1 MYLDRVIPMTNEG
14 LRRAILSGEYDALLS
29 GFYGS
34 AALGYQ
40 RSRYADALA
49 EFGRLYGECEVSV
62 FSAPGRSEISGNHT
76 DHNCGK
82 VIAAAVDL
90 DVIAVVAKNGE
101 EKVSVKSKGFEN
113 TDVIHL
119 DELDGFKKGVSCSRS
134 LIAGM
139 LARLSA
145 DGYNIGGFNAY
156 TTSDVIRGSG
166 LSSSAAFEVLIGA
179 IISGLFTGGSLDPV
193 YIAVAAQYAENVYF
207 GKPCGLMD
215 QTACSVGGFI
225 GIDFGDPAE
234 PKVGRIDFDFASCGH
249 ALCVVDTGGSHANL
263 TDEYAAIPAEMKSVA
278 EYFGKSV
285 LREVGE
291 DEFLTAIPALREKAG
306 DRAILRA
313 IHYFNENRRVDAQ
326 RSALENGDFAE
337 FLRLLGESGRSS
349 YMLNQNVF
357 CGGRPREQGIALA
370 LALTERL
377 LGGKGGFRVHG
388 GGFAG
393 TMQAFVPFYLLDSYK
408 RGLEEVFGAGSCK
421 VLSVRKQ
428 GGARVI

>member
-1 MYLDRVIPMTNEG
+1 MTNER
-14 LRRAILSGEYDALLS
+14 LRHAILAGEYDTLLS
-29 GFYGS
+29 GFYGA
-34 AALGYQ
+34 AALDYQ
-40 RSRYADALA
+40 RSRYAEAL
-49 EFGRLYGECEVSV
+49 EGFGKLYGEREVGI

-76 DHNCGK
+76 DHNNGK

-90 DVIAVVAKNGE
+90 DVIAVVAKNDEGR
-101 EKVSVKSKGFEN
+101 VSVKSKGFEN
-113 TDVIHL
+113 TDVVEIAKL
-119 DELDGFKKGVSCSRS
+119 GEFRKGVSCSRS
-134 LIAGM
+134 LVAGM

-145 DGYNIGGFNAY
+145 DGYAIGGFDAY

-179 IISGLFTGGSLDPV
+179 IISGLFNGGALDPV

-225 GIDFGDPAE
+225 GIDFCDPAE
-234 PKVGRIDFDFASCGH
+234 PKVSRIDFDFASCGH

-278 EYFGKSV
+278 ACLGKSV
-285 LREVGE
+285 LREVDEG
-291 DEFLTAIPALREKAG
+291 EFLSAIPALREKTG
-306 DRAILRA
+306 DRAVLRA
-313 IHYFNENRRVDAQ
+313 LHFFNENRRVDAQ
-326 RSALENGDFAE
+326 RAALESGDFDS
-337 FLRLLGESGRSS
+337 FLRLLSESGGSS

-357 CGGRPREQGIALA
+357 CGSQPREQGIALA
-370 LALTERL
+370 LALAGSL
-377 LGGKGGFRVHG
+377 LGDKGGFRVHG

-393 TMQAFVPFYLLDSYK
+393 TMQAFVPLDLLGEYK
-408 RGLEEVFGAGSCK
+408 SGMESVFGAGSCK

-428 GGARVI
+428 GGVRVI

>member
-1 MYLDRVIPMTNEG
+1 MKKTIVTIFAAG
-14 LRRAILSGEYDALLS
+14 LVFEALAASMKDSLQPYVDSGELPGAISVLYDNGRQEVLS
-29 GFYGS
+29 SAQDIVTLASRVSASGGGTVELADGTYHFYSNS
-34 AALGYQ
+34 ATNM
-40 RSRYADALA
+40 R
-49 EFGRLYGECEVSV
+49 FNVSNHDQPDVRPV
-62 FSAPGRSEISGNHT
+62 FLPFICVTN
-76 DHNCGK
+76 
-82 VIAAAVDL
+82 V
-90 DVIAVVAKNGE
+90 AVVAKNGE

-179 IISGLFTGGSLDPV
+179 IISGLFNGGSLDPV

-291 DEFLTAIPALREKAG
+291 DEFLAAIPALREKAG

-337 FLRLLGESGRSS
+337 FLRLLGESGR
-349 YMLNQNVF
+349 
-357 CGGRPREQGIALA
+357 
-370 LALTERL
+370 
-377 LGGKGGFRVHG
+377 
-388 GGFAG
+388 
-393 TMQAFVPFYLLDSYK
+393 
-408 RGLEEVFGAGSCK
+408 
-421 VLSVRKQ
+421 
-428 GGARVI
+428 

>member
-1 MYLDRVIPMTNEG
+1 MTNER
-14 LRRAILSGEYDALLS
+14 LRHAILAGEYDTLLS
-29 GFYGS
+29 GFYGA
-34 AALGYQ
+34 AALDYQ
-40 RSRYADALA
+40 RSRYAEAL
-49 EFGRLYGECEVSV
+49 EGFDKLYGEREVGI

-76 DHNCGK
+76 DHNNGK

-90 DVIAVVAKNGE
+90 DVIAVVAKNDEGR
-101 EKVSVKSKGFEN
+101 VSVKSKGFEN
-113 TDVIHL
+113 TDVVEIAKL
-119 DELDGFKKGVSCSRS
+119 GEFRKGVSCSRS

-145 DGYNIGGFNAY
+145 DGYAIGGFDAY

-179 IISGLFTGGSLDPV
+179 IISGLFNGGALDPV

-225 GIDFGDPAE
+225 GIDFCDPAE
-234 PKVGRIDFDFASCGH
+234 PKVSRIDFDFASCGH

-278 EYFGKSV
+278 ACFGKSV
-285 LREVGE
+285 LREVDEG
-291 DEFLTAIPALREKAG
+291 EFLSAIPALREKTG
-306 DRAILRA
+306 DRAVLRA
-313 IHYFNENRRVDAQ
+313 LHFFNENRRVDAQ
-326 RSALENGDFAE
+326 RAALESGDFDS
-337 FLRLLGESGRSS
+337 FLRLLSESGGSS

-357 CGGRPREQGIALA
+357 CGSQPREQGIALA
-370 LALTERL
+370 LALAGSL
-377 LGGKGGFRVHG
+377 LGDKGGFRVHG

-393 TMQAFVPFYLLDSYK
+393 TMQAFVPLDLLGEYK
-408 RGLEEVFGAGSCK
+408 SGMESVFGVGSCK

-428 GGARVI
+428 GGVRVI

>member
-1 MYLDRVIPMTNEG
+1 MTNER
-14 LRRAILSGEYDALLS
+14 LRSAILAGEYDALLA
-29 GFYGS
+29 GFYGE
-34 AALGYQ
+34 AALGCQ
-40 RSRYADALA
+40 RARYAEALD
-49 EFGRLYGECEVSV
+49 EFGKLYGEREVSV

-76 DHNCGK
+76 DHNNGK

-90 DVIAVVAKNGE
+90 DVIAVVAENGE
-101 EKVSVKSKGFEN
+101 GRVSVKSKGFDN
-113 TDVIHL
+113 TDVV
-119 DELDGFKKGVSCSRS
+119 ELAKLGEFRKGVSCSRA

-145 DGYNIGGFNAY
+145 DGYAIGGFDAY

-166 LSSSAAFEVLIGA
+166 LSSSAAFEVLIGT
-179 IISGLFTGGSLDPV
+179 IISGLFNGGSLDPV

-234 PKVGRIDFDFASCGH
+234 PKVSRIDFDFASCGH

-278 EYFGKSV
+278 ACFGKSV
-285 LREVGE
+285 LREVDEG
-291 DEFLTAIPALREKAG
+291 EFLSAIPALREKTG
-306 DRAILRA
+306 DRAVLRA
-313 IHYFNENRRVDAQ
+313 LHFFNENRRVDAQ
-326 RSALENGDFAE
+326 HHALESGDFDT

-357 CGGRPREQGIALA
+357 CGSQPREQGISLALA
-370 LALTERL
+370 LAGSL
-377 LGGKGGFRVHG
+377 LGDRGGFRVHG

-393 TMQAFVPFYLLDSYK
+393 TMQAFVPLDLLGEYK
-408 RGLEEVFGAGSCK
+408 SGMESVFGAGSCK